1 MGHCIKVCVKF
12 RDEDFFYTRMKRTFI
27 DKLTLG
33 YRFDRD
39 REVISLLFIC
49 YFTVFL
55 FGAIVVLLH
64 TLEEGLVLISYRYH
78 FILLLAL
85 IMVWLIRIRLFTLVR
100 ILMMIL
106 IPFLLIILP
115 PLAGLTSDEF
125 YFWFPY
131 VPIALSLIPHFI
143 LHTSRHRKA
152 LIITLVAYFLVAL
165 FIDDYLLLLSD
176 GSEGIIPI
184 VLENRFYYNL
194 IPLIIY
200 VFVNLALGLVFA
212 RNYTYQQIMLRQQ
225 NELIQAEKM
234 ASLGILTTGIAHEIN
249 NPLNFISGGL
259 HALNTLK
266 TEYQKLEGPLS
277 PEKKKL
283 RKQMDKIMENS
294 MEGVLRA
301 SDIITS
307 LKFFASPGK
316 AVKQDHDLEQ
326 VLYSVMLSV
335 EKRLSYHISLSKDI
349 PEGFIIHC
357 YEEQLQQVF
366 INILMNAIEAI
377 EEADKKKQR
386 RIHITALETT
396 RDKTE
401 VTCIS
406 IRNNGPAIPED
417 EIGKIFDPFYT
428 LKDAG
433 NGKGLGMAISYMIVS
448 EHQGWIEARNEG
460 DQVVFDVM
468 LPLA

>member
-1 MGHCIKVCVKF
+1 
-12 RDEDFFYTRMKRTFI
+12 MKRTFL

-39 REVISLLFIC
+39 REVISLLYIC
-49 YFTVFL
+49 YFIIVL
-55 FGAIVVLLH
+55 FAFVLVLLH
-64 TLEEGLVLISYRYH
+64 TSDEELVLVSYRYH
-78 FILLLAL
+78 SIVMLCLFL
-85 IMVWLIRIRLFTLVR
+85 VWLIRIRLFTLARV
-100 ILMMIL
+100 LMLTL

-152 LIITLVAYFLVAL
+152 LIICLVVYFLMA
-165 FIDDYLLLLSD
+165 LLSD
-176 GSEGIIPI
+176 NYLILMGEGSEKIIPFI
-184 VLENRFYYNL
+184 LENRFYYNL

-200 VFVNLALGLVFA
+200 LFVNLALGLVFA
-212 RNYTYQQIMLRQQ
+212 KNYSYQQIMLRQQ

-301 SDIITS
+301 SDIISS
-307 LKFFASPGK
+307 LKFFANPGK
-316 AVKQDHDLEQ
+316 AVKKDHDLEK

-335 EKRLSYHISLSKDI
+335 EKKLPYHISLSKDI
-349 PEGFIIHC
+349 PPGFIIHC

-366 INILMNAIEAI
+366 INILINAIEAI
-377 EEADKKKQR
+377 EQAEEKKQR
-386 RIHITALETT
+386 KIHITAYETI
-396 RDKTE
+396 RGKTE
-401 VTCIS
+401 VSCIS

-428 LKDAG
+428 LKGDG
-433 NGKGLGMAISYMIVS
+433 KGKGLGMAISYMIVS

-460 DQVVFDVM
+460 DNVVFDVI
-468 LPLA
+468 LPKS